1 MHDNVVCIDV
11 DGTLLK
17 KGKINKNLIDWIR
30 LNRKKFKI
38 YLWSLAGE
46 SHARNVAKKFKLEL
60 LFDEIISKPHLIID
74 DRGWSWIKETRVIKI
89 NGT

>member
-30 LNRKKFKI
+30 LNRKKFK
-38 YLWSLAGE
+38 LE
-46 SHARNVAKKFKLEL
+46 S